1 MTGFPIGAWDFPSG
15 NRVRVSLANGSGTGV
30 RTVRCA
36 WHRFPPSK
44 TDQRYY
50 REVIGPEIM
59 ARLCEYLE
67 IPLRKAL
74 YVEAEQ

>member
-1 MTGFPIGAWDFPSG
+1 MTGFPIGAWDLPSG
-15 NRVRVSLANGSGTGV
+15 NRVRVSLANGNGTGG

-44 TDQRYY
+44 SDQRYY
-50 REVIGPEIM
+50 REVIGPEVM

-67 IPLRKAL
+67 IPPRKAL
-74 YVEAEQ
+74 YVEVE

>member
-1 MTGFPIGAWDFPSG
+1 MTGFPIGAWDLPSG
-15 NRVRVSLANGSGTGV
+15 NRVRASLADSNGTGV
-30 RTVRCA
+30 RTVQCA

-44 TDQRYY
+44 RDQRYY

-67 IPLRKAL
+67 AL
-74 YVEAEQ
+74 PNRAMYMEAE

>member
-1 MTGFPIGAWDFPSG
+1 MTGFPIGAWDLPSG
-15 NRVRVSLANGSGTGV
+15 NRVQVSLANGNGTGL

-44 TDQRYY
+44 RDQRYY
-50 REVIGPEIM
+50 REVIGPEVM

-67 IPLRKAL
+67 IPPRKAL
-74 YVEAEQ
+74 YVEVEK